1 MVYWFLPYNIYEIS
15 AFPLIHA
22 YMSIIR
28 QFQEKFNS
36 RITDIIIFTQGIIM
50 TNHEQ
55 LFEIN
60 GVVENIIYRNEENG
74 YTVLEISGDEALI
87 TANGV
92 MPLVNAGESV
102 KLFGVFKNHPT
113 YGEQFAVSAFER
125 TMPENMDGI
134 LKYLSSGAIKGI
146 GPSTARRL
154 VLEFGADTLSVL
166 ENDPERVAKLKGI
179 SLKKA
184 QDISEQLKSV
194 VGIRE
199 LMIYLANYSVTPN
212 AAVKIWKKY
221 GNNAIAQIEENPY
234 VLCEEGIG
242 ISFETADM
250 IALAQNTPQDSRIR
264 VRAAL
269 AFVLKHNRL
278 NGHTCLPQDKLVEAT
293 ADLLEVDPAAC
304 ESALKEMI
312 EENTLILDTV
322 NEKECIFLPSLYDGE
337 TYIAARMKMLLRFPA
352 MAIGGAEEKIAAIE
366 KESGIEYA
374 SLQKKAISDA
384 LTTGLLILTGGPG
397 TGKTTTLNA
406 IIRLLKENGQKVSL
420 CAPTGRAAQ
429 RMTAV
434 TGEEAKTI
442 HRMLEVSY
450 DIEDKPVFKRN
461 ERNLLNTDALVVDEV
476 SMVDTALLESLM
488 RALPLSCRLILVGD
502 SHQLPSVGAGN
513 VLYDLIAS
521 DTIPVVTLNEIFRQ
535 SMQSLIVTN
544 AHKIVQGEMPD
555 IRIRDNDFFFLPDYS
570 QEHIAETVGDLCA
583 RRLKNAYGY
592 NLHENIQVLSPTRK
606 GILGTYELNNRLQAL
621 VNPNPSRGVK
631 VGYYTLN
638 EGDKVMQSRN
648 NYDILWTKDDGEYG
662 EGVFNGDIG
671 VMVEVN
677 NASKIYKV
685 RFDDR
690 VATYDSDS
698 VGDLELAYACT
709 VHKSQGNE
717 FDCVVL
723 PMFRGA
729 PQLMYRNLLY
739 TAVTRAKKIL
749 IIIGDENALRYM
761 VENNRR
767 ILRYTGLKTFL
778 MRD

>member
-1 MVYWFLPYNIYEIS
+1 
-15 AFPLIHA
+15 
-22 YMSIIR
+22 
-28 QFQEKFNS
+28 
-36 RITDIIIFTQGIIM
+36 M
-50 TNHEQ
+50 TNHEP

-74 YTVLEISGDEALI
+74 YTVLELSGEEALI
-87 TANGV
+87 TANGI
-92 MPLVNAGESV
+92 MPLVNVGENV
-102 KLFGVFKNHPT
+102 KLFGAFKNHPT

-134 LKYLSSGAIKGI
+134 LKYLSSGAVKGI
-146 GPSTARRL
+146 GVSTARRL
-154 VLEFGADTLSVL
+154 VLEFGADTLTVL
-166 ENDPERVAKLKGI
+166 ETDPERVAKLKGI
-179 SLKKA
+179 SPKKA

-199 LMIYLANYSVTPN
+199 LMVYLANFSVSAN
-212 AAVKIWKKY
+212 AAVRIWKKL
-221 GNNAIAQIEENPY
+221 GNNAIAQIEDNPY
-234 VLCEEGIG
+234 ILCEEGIG

-250 IALAQNTPQDSRIR
+250 IALAREMPQDARIR

-278 NGHTCLPQDKLVEAT
+278 NGHTCLPQDKLLQTT
-293 ADLLEVDPAAC
+293 AGMLEIDPASC
-304 ESALKEMI
+304 ESALSEMLDDS
-312 EENTLILDTV
+312 TLIRDAID
-322 NEKECIFLPSLYDGE
+322 EKDYIYLPSLYDGE
-337 TYIAARMKMLLRFPA
+337 TYIAARLKMLLHFPA
-352 MAIGGAEEKIAAIE
+352 PAIEGTQEKIASIE
-366 KESGIEYA
+366 QESGIAYA
-374 SLQKKAISDA
+374 DLQKKAISDA

-406 IIRLLKENGQKVSL
+406 IIRLLKESGQKVSL

-461 ERNLLNTDALVVDEV
+461 ERNLLRTDALIVDEV
-476 SMVDTALLESLM
+476 SMVDTDLMESLL
-488 RALPLSCRLILVGD
+488 RAMPLSCRLILVGD
-502 SHQLPSVGAGN
+502 SNQLPSVGAGN
-513 VLYDLIAS
+513 ILHDMIAS
-521 DTIPVVTLNEIFRQ
+521 DVIPVVTLNEIFRQ

-544 AHKIVQGEMPD
+544 AHKIIRGEMPD
-555 IRIRDNDFFFLPDYS
+555 IRIRDNDFFFLSDLR
-570 QEHIAETVGDLCA
+570 QEHIAQTIGDLCA
-583 RRLKNAYGY
+583 RRLKAAYGY
-592 NLHENIQVLSPTRK
+592 NLLEHIQVLSPTRK
-606 GILGTYELNNRLQAL
+606 GLLGTYELNNRLQEL
-621 VNPNPSRGVK
+621 VNPHPSRGVK

-648 NYDILWTKDDGEYG
+648 NYDIPWSKDDGEFG
-662 EGVFNGDIG
+662 EGIFNGDIG

-677 NASKIYKV
+677 TASKIYKV

-690 VATYDSDS
+690 IATYDGDS
-698 VGDLELAYACT
+698 VGDLELAYAST

-717 FDCVVL
+717 FECVVM

-739 TAVTRAKKIL
+739 TAVTRAKKML
-749 IIIGDENALRYM
+749 IIIGDEGALRYM

>member
-1 MVYWFLPYNIYEIS
+1 
-15 AFPLIHA
+15 
-22 YMSIIR
+22 MS
-28 QFQEKFNS
+28 N
-36 RITDIIIFTQGIIM
+36 
-50 TNHEQ
+50 NEQ
-55 LFEIN
+55 LFEIT
-60 GVVENIIYRNEENG
+60 GQVENIIYRNEENG
-74 YTVLEISGDEALI
+74 YTVLELSGDDALI
-87 TANGV
+87 TANGI
-92 MPLVNAGESV
+92 MPLVSAGESV

-113 YGEQFAVSAFER
+113 YGEQFSVTAFER
-125 TMPENMDGI
+125 TMPENLDGI

-154 VLEFGADTLSVL
+154 VLEFGADTLTVL
-166 ENDPERVAKLKGI
+166 ETDPQRVAKLKGI

-184 QDISEQLKSV
+184 QDVSEQLKSV

-199 LMIYLANYSVTPN
+199 LMVYLAAYSITPN
-212 AAVKIWKKY
+212 AAVRIWKKL
-221 GNNAIAQIEENPY
+221 GNGAIAAIQENPY
-234 VLCEEGIG
+234 VLCEEGTG
-242 ISFETADM
+242 ISFDTADV
-250 IALAQNTPQDSRIR
+250 IALSQNNPKDARVR

-269 AFVLKHNRL
+269 AYVLKHNRM
-278 NGHTCLPQDKLVEAT
+278 NGHTCLPQDKLIEAT
-293 ADLLEVDPAAC
+293 ASLLEIDPACC
-304 ESALKEMI
+304 ESALEEMVAD
-312 EENTLILDTV
+312 NSLIRDTFDD
-322 NEKECIFLPSLYDGE
+322 NDYLFLPSLYDGE

-352 MAIGGAEEKIAAIE
+352 PAIDGAEEKIAAVE
-366 KESGIEYA
+366 KENGIAYA
-374 SLQKKAISDA
+374 ALQKKAICDA

-406 IIRLLKENGQKVSL
+406 IIRLLKESGQKVSL

-461 ERNLLNTDALVVDEV
+461 ERNLLNTDALIVDEV

-488 RALPLSCRLILVGD
+488 RALPLTCRLILVGD
-502 SHQLPSVGAGN
+502 SNQLPSVGAGN

-521 DTIPVVTLNEIFRQ
+521 KMIPVVTLNEIFRQ

-555 IRIRDNDFFFLPDYS
+555 LHKRDNDFFFLPDFH
-570 QEHIAETVGDLCA
+570 QEHIAETIGDLCA

-592 NLHENIQVLSPTRK
+592 NLLEHIQVLSPTRK
-606 GILGTYELNNRLQAL
+606 GILGTFELNNRLQSL

-648 NYDILWTKDDGEYG
+648 NYDIPWSKDDGEFG

-671 VMVEVN
+671 VLTEVN

-698 VGDLELAYACT
+698 VGDLELAYAST

-717 FDCVVL
+717 FDCVIL

-739 TAVTRAKKIL
+739 TAVTRARKML
-749 IIIGDENALRYM
+749 IIIGDESALRYM